1 MSMGIISQLTV
12 SEVYR
17 YHVEASIC
25 NKESVDK
32 LTKVV
37 CYFVFTR
44 QKWIQKEDEDF
55 QRPCTFLDM
64 PEDEEGVP
72 HAIVKAMDW
81 GVYSKIK
88 IAILWNTYSKEI
100 KKALSAMRSTI
111 ISLVKC
117 VIVAGW

>member
-1 MSMGIISQLTV
+1 MPVTV

-17 YHVEASIC
+17 YHVEAALY
-25 NKESVDK
+25 NKEYVSK
-32 LTKVV
+32 LTKAV

-55 QRPCTFLDM
+55 WRHCAFLDV

-72 HAIVKAMDW
+72 YAIVKAMDW
-81 GVYSKIK
+81 GVYSKIE

-100 KKALSAMRSTI
+100 EKALLAMRSTI
-111 ISLVKC
+111 ISL
-117 VIVAGW
+117 